1 MGNIFGA
8 AKKGFGMLKKSKD
21 SSKLLKRRKELGGLK
36 SVDWDAFKK
45 ANRPPPG
52 VPGTEK
58 AKQKIVSDFVKI
70 RKRTKPA
77 WNKKKL
83 HPMDKAKGGAVKKPR
98 PDYSPTL
105 PSVTTDVHERRK
117 NPNPQKPEYTTD
129 VHERRKKREEW
140 MKSLK
145 PGYPTKPKNPWEEDR
160 PRAGRPGARKKPGPH
175 DRHPPKT
182 KRKRMGP
189 SAGRPPKKRPRP
201 MGTS

>member
-77 WNKKKL
+77 WKKKKL

-98 PDYSPTL
+98 PGYGPTGH
-105 PSVTTDVHERRK
+105 SKRK
-117 NPNPQKPEYTTD
+117 VDELDRDPPKTKET
-129 VHERRKKREEW
+129 
-140 MKSLK
+140 KS
-145 PGYPTKPKNPWEEDR
+145 PWEKAPRMGR
-160 PRAGRPGARKKPGPH
+160 PAGRSKKSGPH
-175 DRHPPKT
+175 DRHPES
-182 KRKRMGP
+182 RRRMGP
-189 SAGRPPKKRPRP
+189 AAGRPPAKRPTP
-201 MGTS
+201 MSK